1 MNYEEQNQATEGA
14 TLTPKILVVED
25 EESVR
30 TLFIRLLVS
39 AGYEPIPAENAEDA
53 LTLLDQDSV
62 DLVLLDLH
70 MPGPVS
76 GEDLL
81 FRLRDKGDQVPIVV
95 ISGWVD
101 DEIASNKPD
110 CVHAVLKK
118 PVHAVSFIETVQQA
132 LQSK

>member
-1 MNYEEQNQATEGA
+1 MTR
-14 TLTPKILVVED
+14 KILVVED
-25 EESVR
+25 EEPVR
-30 TLFIRLLVS
+30 TLFIRLLERAS
-39 AGYEPIPAENAEDA
+39 YEPIPAENAEEA
-53 LTLLDQDSV
+53 LSLLDRETV

-81 FRLRDKGDQVPIVV
+81 FRLRDKGDQVPIIV

-101 DEIASNKPD
+101 DEIAANKPD

-132 LQSK
+132 LRST

>member
-1 MNYEEQNQATEGA
+1 M
-14 TLTPKILVVED
+14 ED

-30 TLFIRLLVS
+30 TLFIRLLER

-53 LTLLDQDSV
+53 LTLLDHETV

-81 FRLRDKGDQVPIVV
+81 FRLRDQGDSVPIVI

-101 DEIASNKPD
+101 DEITSNKPD

-132 LQSK
+132 LQST

>member
-1 MNYEEQNQATEGA
+1 MRPR
-14 TLTPKILVVED
+14 LLVVED

-30 TLFIRLLVS
+30 TLFIRLLER

-53 LTLLDQDSV
+53 LTLLDHETV

-81 FRLRDKGDQVPIVV
+81 FRLRDQGDSVPIVI

-101 DEIASNKPD
+101 DEITSNKPD

-132 LQSK
+132 LQST